1 MTSNSNNSDE
11 ISFIRKKKV
20 EEMLKRLAFSQ
31 QKEKISAM
39 PIIDRANSKNF
50 NLKVIERSTILP
62 VLVDFYADWCMPC
75 IMLGPILERLIRA
88 ENGKIALVKV
98 NIDESR
104 SLAETYRIMSIPAL
118 KLFKDK
124 RIIAEHIG
132 FASEQQLKYWI
143 ERALQKCQ
151 KQ

>member
-1 MTSNSNNSDE
+1 MTLNNNSDE

-31 QKEKISAM
+31 QKDKLSAM
-39 PIIDRANSKNF
+39 PIFDHANSKNF
-50 NLKVIERSTILP
+50 SFKVIERSTILP

-75 IMLGPILERLIRA
+75 IMLSPILERLVHA

-104 SLAETYRIMSIPAL
+104 SLAETYSIMSIPAL

-124 RIIAEHIG
+124 KIIAEHIG
-132 FASEQQLKYWI
+132 FVSEQQLKYWI
-143 ERALQKCQ
+143 EKALQKCQ

>member
-1 MTSNSNNSDE
+1 
-11 ISFIRKKKV
+11 
-20 EEMLKRLAFSQ
+20 
-31 QKEKISAM
+31 M
-39 PIIDRANSKNF
+39 PIIDHANSKNF
-50 NLKVIERSTILP
+50 SFKVIERSTILP

-75 IMLGPILERLIRA
+75 IMLSPILERLVHA

-104 SLAETYRIMSIPAL
+104 SLAETYSIMSIPAL

-124 RIIAEHIG
+124 KIIAEHIG
-132 FASEQQLKYWI
+132 FVSEQQLKYWI
-143 ERALQKCQ
+143 EKALQKCQ

>member
-1 MTSNSNNSDE
+1 MTLNNNSDE

-31 QKEKISAM
+31 QKDKLSAM
-39 PIIDRANSKNF
+39 PIIDHANSKNF
-50 NLKVIERSTILP
+50 SFKVIERSTILP

-75 IMLGPILERLIRA
+75 IMLGPILERLVHA

-104 SLAETYRIMSIPAL
+104 SLAETYSIMSIPAL

-124 RIIAEHIG
+124 KIIAEHIG
-132 FASEQQLKYWI
+132 FVSEQQLKYWI
-143 ERALQKCQ
+143 EKALQKCQ

>member
-1 MTSNSNNSDE
+1 MALNDSSDE

-20 EEMLKRLAFSQ
+20 EEMLKRLTLSQ
-31 QKEKISAM
+31 QKDTLSAM
-39 PIIDRANSKNF
+39 PIIDHANSKNF
-50 NLKVIERSTILP
+50 SFKVIERSTILP

-75 IMLGPILERLIRA
+75 IMLGPILERLVRA

-104 SLAETYRIMSIPAL
+104 SLAETYNVMSIPTL

-124 RIIAEHIG
+124 KIIAEHIG
-132 FASEQQLKYWI
+132 FVSEQQLKYWI
-143 ERALQKCQ
+143 EKALQKCQ